1 MLTTSCCCFQVWYSV
16 QCYEQFMGIPIALR
30 SGDTRDVIM
39 TSYVRGGDVSHGK
52 KKFYMNYEYDWPN
65 IK

>member
-1 MLTTSCCCFQVWYSV
+1 
-16 QCYEQFMGIPIALR
+16 MGIPIALR